1 MISELQPPV
10 MQLILRDITKR
21 YGATTAL
28 SGLDLDI
35 NGGECLAIVGE
46 NGAGKSTLLK
56 IISGQI
62 RPDEGELQFCGE
74 EFKPGGPREALRKGV
89 AIVHQELCLAPHLSV
104 EANIMLGRE
113 PNRFGWRSGR
123 QSRSVARA
131 ILTEL
136 DYPDLDL
143 NQAVSS
149 LSPGVRQIVEIAR
162 ALASNA
168 RVLLLDEPTSSLTE
182 ADTERLFQV
191 IDRLKS
197 RGLAI
202 VFISHALDEVDR
214 VADKIAVF
222 RDGQLVRVA
231 DKKNW
236 DRNSMIAAM
245 VGRSIEDLYPQR
257 IKHSL
262 HETPESYD
270 LGEVLFESHAVSG
283 RKLPKQVSF
292 QVAKGRIFGIAGLIG
307 SGRTEMARVIMGLD
321 PQTAG
326 EMKVSGRVIHIRE
339 RTRNRIQMG
348 LGLLSE
354 DRAGEGL
361 AVNRSIEENMLYPT
375 YARSARFGFIS
386 GAKSRQRAENWVQKI
401 GVKCQ
406 SARQSV
412 RYLSGGN
419 QQKVALARL
428 FEQNGDVMI
437 LDEPTRGVDVGAK
450 VEIYRMIRQKADEG
464 RAVVVISSYLPEL
477 MGLCDDLA
485 VMNAGRLSDARP
497 VEKWTVEE
505 IMGLATSGNLG
516 TVLGKSHE

>member
-1 MISELQPPV
+1 MTSELQPPL

-62 RPDEGELQFCGE
+62 RPDEGQLQFCGE

-123 QSRSVARA
+123 QCRSIARA

-143 NQAVSS
+143 NQSVSS

-202 VFISHALDEVDR
+202 VFISHALEEVDR

-231 DKKNW
+231 IKKNW

-257 IKHSL
+257 MKDLVKGSQDK
-262 HETPESYD
+262 PE
-270 LGEVLFESHAVSG
+270 LAEVLFESHAIAG
-283 RKLPKQVSF
+283 RNLPKHVSF
-292 QVAKGRIFGIAGLIG
+292 QVSKGRIFGVAGLIG

-326 EMKVSGRVIHIRE
+326 ELQIAGRVIRVRE
-339 RTRNRIQMG
+339 QTRSRMKTG

-361 AVNRSIEENMLYPT
+361 AVNRTIEENMLYPT

-386 GAKSRQRAENWVQKI
+386 GSKSRRRADKWAHQI
-401 GVKCQ
+401 GIKCQ
-406 SARQSV
+406 SVKQAV

-485 VMNAGRLSDARP
+485 VMNSGRLSESRP
-497 VEKWTVEE
+497 VENWTVEE
-505 IMGLATSGNLG
+505 IMSLATSGHSG
-516 TVLGKSHE
+516 EVLEINHA